1 MQPFL
6 ELVDDKSPNESIRAF
21 NVHLEN
27 KTSYWHYH
35 PEIEL
40 TYVYSGEGRRIVGD
54 HIGNFKAGQ
63 LMITGE
69 DLPHDFNTSECEK
82 NCQIL
87 VIQFDK
93 RIITSVQEFQPI
105 AQLINKAKRGLLYQ
119 HVPSALQEI
128 FLHFDELSPLDK
140 LISLLN
146 ILARLVQD
154 DEQLSCELLSSVDF
168 TKNKLDK
175 MSQERLNKV
184 LRYIDENKSQ
194 SISLEEI
201 SQVTHMTVPAFCRWF
216 KNSMKISFVNY
227 LNKMRVEEACRM
239 MLQTQNQIGF
249 IAIECGFE
257 SYSNFN
263 RAFKKIYGST
273 PREYRRMFTD
283 SIELG

>member
-6 ELVDDKSPNESIRAF
+6 ELLDNSAGTESIKSF
-21 NVHLEN
+21 VVHLQN
-27 KTSYWHYH
+27 KTSNWHYH

-54 HIGNFKAGQ
+54 YIGHFTSGE
-63 LMITGE
+63 LMITGV
-69 DLPHDFNTSECEK
+69 DLPHDFNTSETEK

-93 RIITSVQEFQPI
+93 TLTDSFHEFQPI
-105 AQLINKAKRGLLYQ
+105 RQLIDKAKRGLLY
-119 HVPSALQEI
+119 HCVSA
-128 FLHFDELSPLDK
+128 ELSKMLHSYSSLTK
-140 LISLLN
+140 LEKLVTLLN
-146 ILARLVQD
+146 ILSKLVLEEKKFAPVQ
-154 DEQLSCELLSSVDF
+154 LSSVEF

-175 MSQERLNKV
+175 KSQERLNKV
-184 LRYIDENKSQ
+184 IRYIEENKSQ
-194 SISLEEI
+194 NISLEEI
-201 SQVTHMTVPAFCRWF
+201 ADVTYMTVPAFCRWF

-227 LNKMRVEEACRM
+227 LNKTRVEEACRM
-239 MLQTQNQIGF
+239 MLQTQNQIGY

-273 PREYRRMFTD
+273 PREYRRQFTESLKID
-283 SIELG
+283 